1 MDITSSISIIALAA
15 IIHASFQLSISV
27 LTLLSGHAIGSKR
40 SHAKLWRMTAS
51 FVIGAGV
58 MTVLLLSFLSLLTIN
73 SFGGNVPKLIWALSC
88 ILAAVV
94 ALYVWLF
101 YYRRDNGTSLWIP
114 RGLATYLTNR
124 TKSTTLS
131 AEAFGLGLSSVIG
144 EIIFIIAPLFISALA
159 LIQLPAIW
167 QLLGIGIYAFISMLP
182 LITVWA
188 LIGGGHKLSQIQKW
202 RESNKNFLQFAA
214 GAGLIILA
222 IFVYVSEIIDTN
234 IGGF

>member
-1 MDITSSISIIALAA
+1 
-15 IIHASFQLSISV
+15 
-27 LTLLSGHAIGSKR
+27 
-40 SHAKLWRMTAS
+40 MTAS